1 MTEFELLDFD
11 DEPEDPSEAQETA
24 AVFPTSLPEDDVFMV
39 SARER
44 LVEHSKSLKYLPV
57 PLWQELLSE
66 LQTLPAELTQKL
78 SGEPCAIPHLSLED
92 GGQVLE
98 ALQPLLKKPGINRLV
113 YPLYHGLAAE
123 HFLNFYSA

>member
-11 DEPEDPSEAQETA
+11 DMSEDPVENEDQEES
-24 AVFPTSLPEDDVFMV
+24 FPTSLPEDDIFMV

-44 LVEHSKSLKYLPV
+44 LAEHSKSLKYLPV

-66 LQTLPAELTQKL
+66 LQVLPSDLTQKL
-78 SGEPCAIPHLSLED
+78 AVEPCSIPHLSLED
-92 GGQVLE
+92 GGRVLE

>member
-11 DEPEDPSEAQETA
+11 DESQDPVAEPNTEDG
-24 AVFPTSLPEDDVFMV
+24 FPTSLPEDDVFMV

-44 LVEHSKSLKYLPV
+44 LVEHSKSLTYLPV
-57 PLWQELLSE
+57 PLWLELLAE
-66 LQTLPAELTQKL
+66 LQALPPELCQKL
-78 SGEPCAIPHLSLED
+78 AANPCAIPQLSLEE
-92 GGQVLE
+92 GGRVLE

>member
-11 DEPEDPSEAQETA
+11 DEPEENFENEDQEAS
-24 AVFPTSLPEDDVFMV
+24 FSTSLPEDDVFMV

-44 LVEHSKSLKYLPV
+44 LVEHSKSLKYLPT

-66 LQTLPAELTQKL
+66 LQALPSDLTQKL
-78 SGEPCAIPHLSLED
+78 AVEPCSIPQLSLED
-92 GGQVLE
+92 GGRVLE